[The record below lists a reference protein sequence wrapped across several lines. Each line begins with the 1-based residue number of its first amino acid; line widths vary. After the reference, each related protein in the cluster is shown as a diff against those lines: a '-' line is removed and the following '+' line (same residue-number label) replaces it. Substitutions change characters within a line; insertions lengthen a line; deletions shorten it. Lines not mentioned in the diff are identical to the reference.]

1 MLKARGITYGELAA
15 RIDMSEASVKRMF
28 SQKNFT
34 LLRLDDILSA
44 SGIEFEELSAAQ
56 SGPALISQLTLA
68 QEREIIGDPRLLVV
82 AVSAMNHIS
91 FDDIVRYYEM
101 TELEVTK
108 YLLRLDKIGF
118 LELLP
123 NNRVKL
129 LIARTFQLDRERSD
143 PDLLPPRGRG
153 RLSQLRF
160 DGEDEVLRLVN
171 VMLSKQSAG
180 CAARTPQAGRRR
192 ILPAASARNAAAA
205 GPEARHQ
212 FYRRGASVGA
222 PGIQDAAAQ
231 TVIQPIHRTETHMS
245 QSSQF
250 SLLKQRRFAPFFWT
264 QFLGAFNDNVFKTA
278 FLVVLTFD
286 AAKWTTLDPS
296 MLTNLIPG
304 LFILPYVLF
313 SATAYQIVEKVEKGR
328 LARIV
333 KLIEIGIMLVA

>member
-1 MLKARGITYGELAA
+1 MERLLKARGITYSELAA

-129 LIARTFQLDRERSD
+129 LIARTFSWIANGPIQTYFRHEAAADYLNS
-143 PDLLPPRGRG
+143 
-153 RLSQLRF
+153 RF

-180 CAARTPQAGRRR
+180 ALLERLKQVAAEFSQQHQHETRLPLDQKHAISFIVAARPWVPQA
-192 ILPAASARNAAAA
+192 
-205 GPEARHQ
+205 
-212 FYRRGASVGA
+212 
-222 PGIQDAAAQ
+222 
-231 TVIQPIHRTETHMS
+231 
-245 QSSQF
+245 
-250 SLLKQRRFAPFFWT
+250 
-264 QFLGAFNDNVFKTA
+264 FKT
-278 FLVVLTFD
+278 LQR
-286 AAKWTTLDPS
+286 KP
-296 MLTNLIPG
+296 
-304 LFILPYVLF
+304 
-313 SATAYQIVEKVEKGR
+313 
-328 LARIV
+328 
-333 KLIEIGIMLVA
+333 